1 MDHPTLLKCGSA
13 EKNKTP
19 GHPSACLLRP
29 SGAVGVAEGPD
40 ERASCRRFRTGEDL
54 LKTVHPAS
62 QGIGASLRLAA
73 WALAVTCL
81 WLSGPAVTLG
91 QDPARVAQGQPAFV
105 AGDGAS
111 ISAQS
116 EWVDEEDPARFQ
128 GVAES
133 EVPVRYDLRQ
143 PKLVHVEKRGSR
155 IPLYYFRDVRWQ
167 QTERP
172 AGRAV
177 GRRAHFTTVVID
189 LEKVKAAYLCFTPFA
204 PTWAAG
210 HAAIEIEF
218 DRGGFRTLDGRE
230 SAGLVWSYEARLRC
244 TQSYAIIPSLYKKV
258 PIIYIVGTFDDF
270 KFRCNVLNTSP
281 LRRWK
286 LEVAPGRLSEMAQEM
301 GKAVLADHGKET
313 YNAVSN
319 SCITATLR
327 VLTRFLPAGENTRE
341 DFLFGLIQNP
351 RWVVPVLIDDL
362 LKAKG
367 LIKSPEQVFEPA
379 SPGVGQ

>member
-1 MDHPTLLKCGSA
+1 MKTMHPFTQ
-13 EKNKTP
+13 
-19 GHPSACLLRP
+19 
-29 SGAVGVAEGPD
+29 GV
-40 ERASCRRFRTGEDL
+40 
-54 LKTVHPAS
+54 
-62 QGIGASLRLAA
+62 GASLKLAA
-73 WALAVTCL
+73 RALTLTCL
-81 WLSGPAVTLG
+81 LLAWPAVTLG
-91 QDPARVAQGQPAFV
+91 ADGAPVAAVQPAFV

-111 ISAQS
+111 IPVQS
-116 EWVDEEDPARFQ
+116 EWVNEEDPARYQ

-133 EVPVRYDLRQ
+133 QVPVRYDLRQ
-143 PKLVHVEKRGSR
+143 PKLVHVEKRGGR
-155 IPLYYFRDVRWQ
+155 LPLYYFRDVRWQ

-172 AGRAV
+172 AGATV
-177 GRRAHFTTVVID
+177 GRRAQFTTVVID

-210 HAAIEIEF
+210 HAVIEIEF

-244 TQSYAIIPSLYKKV
+244 TQNYAIIPSLYKKI

-270 KFRCNVLNTSP
+270 KFRCNVLNKSP

-286 LEVAPGRLSEMAQEM
+286 LEVAPGRLAEMAQEM
-301 GKAVLADHGKET
+301 GKVVVADHGRET
-313 YNAVSN
+313 YNAFTN

-327 VLTRFLPAGENTRE
+327 VLTRFLPDGEHSRE

-351 RWVVPVLIDDL
+351 RWVVPVLVDDL

-367 LIKSPEQVFEPA
+367 LIKSPEEVFEPA
-379 SPGVGQ
+379 STAAAR